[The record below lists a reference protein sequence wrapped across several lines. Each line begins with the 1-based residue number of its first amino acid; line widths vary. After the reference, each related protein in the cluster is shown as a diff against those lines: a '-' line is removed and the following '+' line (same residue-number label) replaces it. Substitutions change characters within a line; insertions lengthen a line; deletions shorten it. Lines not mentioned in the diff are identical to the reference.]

1 MQGVGEV
8 GEDFG
13 RCPWCWWGT
22 GVARPPAP
30 WCSIPW
36 VETEAKTRQRRRSG
50 SSSSSGS
57 GTLRAP
63 RDSCDARP
71 RELAWRTTRL
81 PLAEVRDGTAQ
92 VCQLSLSGQV
102 GPKASAAGPAPHHPL
117 PNPEAAARPLQS
129 AGPSRTAPRP
139 RRRAG
144 RCRVPG
150 GGAGGGR
157 RTEERKE
164 VPLETRPAP
173 GTADPGD
180 HRASH

>member
-13 RCPWCWWGT
+13 RRPWCWWGT

-36 VETEAKTRQRRRSG
+36 VETEAKMRRRRRSG
-50 SSSSSGS
+50 SSSSSSS

-63 RDSCDARP
+63 RDSCDALP

-92 VCQLSLSGQV
+92 VCQLSPSGQV
-102 GPKASAAGPAPHHPL
+102 GPKASAAGPAPP
-117 PNPEAAARPLQS
+117 P
-129 AGPSRTAPRP
+129 APRGRCAP
-139 RRRAG
+139 SAVGWTFKPCPAAQEASWEVPGAG
-144 RCRVPG
+144 RGRRWRAEDRGKEGSASGDPASPG
-150 GGAGGGR
+150 GCGPR
-157 RTEERKE
+157 
-164 VPLETRPAP
+164 
-173 GTADPGD
+173 
-180 HRASH
+180 